1 MIGGS
6 ILKTSSTLNKVK
18 PLEDLGEGIFLDKN
32 ENPFSLPPA
41 SMEEI
46 RDSLPQ
52 IMLNRYP
59 DPEYRKLRECLSSV
73 TGYSSNNIIVG
84 NGGDELLWILF
95 AAYVNPGDKV
105 LTLEP
110 TFSEYYHL
118 SDVFKAEQRTVPL
131 ILDDNGFSID
141 EERFMDTISAL
152 CPSLVL
158 IDSPNNPTG
167 LSINSQFLDK
177 ISRLSPSVT
186 VIDEAYGEFASDT
199 YLGKSKGEDI
209 PDGTVILKTL
219 SKAWGLAGARLGYA
233 ICSEDV
239 MEKINHVRS
248 PYNVNVI
255 TQEVARIMLSY
266 SEWME
271 SRVSTIKYLRDKF
284 ISALNAIPGW
294 RAFKSNSN
302 YILIRTDLDSTIVS
316 QSLEKLGIYIKD
328 IKLPPSYVGNWFRVS
343 VGKEEDMS
351 LLLENF
357 SKMTNLTNRNSISA
371 AGDFP
376 DIA

>member
-1 MIGGS
+1 M
-6 ILKTSSTLNKVK
+6 KTSSTLNKVK